1 MAQYNL
7 DCIRATEMQLATLVV
22 VDPDNADT
30 YNGEIE
36 AYEEIKEVAKTNLQE
51 AQDNEAA
58 ASGGNTVVIVVGV
71 LAVVVLGGLVYWFKC
86 RESDDEKEGGNRE
99 PLYF

>member
-36 AYEEIKEVAKTNLQE
+36 AYEEIKEEAK
-51 AQDNEAA
+51 
-58 ASGGNTVVIVVGV
+58 V
-71 LAVVVLGGLVYWFKC
+71 
-86 RESDDEKEGGNRE
+86 
-99 PLYF
+99 